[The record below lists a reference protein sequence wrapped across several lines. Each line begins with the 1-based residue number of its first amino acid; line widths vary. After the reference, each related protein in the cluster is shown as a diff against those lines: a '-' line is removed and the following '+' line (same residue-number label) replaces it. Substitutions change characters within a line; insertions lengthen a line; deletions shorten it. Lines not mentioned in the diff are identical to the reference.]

1 MNRIVKIFSD
11 GKELANY
18 TVKILDEKIKNK
30 KDASKITVALSGGST
45 PKKIFNYFAN
55 DYKDKINWNNIKFFF
70 GDERCVPPNNV
81 ESNFKMANEN
91 LFKPLKISTENIFR
105 IRGEE
110 SPANEIKRY
119 EEVLKKELLKK
130 DNIPQ
135 FDIVFLGI
143 GKDGHTASIF
153 PNQIELFKSKN
164 FCEVAIHPV
173 SKQKRITITGSIIN
187 NAKAVVFIVLG
198 TGKSKIIQELLNTN
212 YLENNYPASL
222 VNPANGKV
230 IWLLDND
237 AAKYL
242 KK

>member
-11 GKELANY
+11 EKELANY
-18 TVKILDEKIKNK
+18 TVKILNEKIKNK
-30 KDASKITVALSGGST
+30 KDISKITLALSGGST

-70 GDERCVPPNNV
+70 GDERCVPPNNG
-81 ESNFKMANEN
+81 ESNFKMANDS
-91 LFKPLKISTENIFR
+91 LFKPLKISAENIFR

-153 PNQIELFKSKN
+153 PNQIELFNSKN
-164 FCEVAIHPV
+164 LCEIAIHPV
-173 SKQKRITITGSIIN
+173 SKQKRITITGRIIN
-187 NAKAVVFIVLG
+187 NAKLVVFLVLG
-198 TGKSKIIQELLNTN
+198 TDKSKIISELLNTN
-212 YLENNYPASL
+212 YSGNNYPASL
-222 VNPANGKV
+222 VNPANGKA

-242 KK
+242 IK